1 MKDRQASIDIPLEKI
16 NPAEEKQAAK
26 RAAFFLIIRNEW
38 GNRVK
43 EVPRK

>member
-1 MKDRQASIDIPLEKI
+1 MDILLEKT
-16 NPAEEKQAAK
+16 NSAEKKQTVK
-26 RAAFFLIIRNEW
+26 RAAFFLIIQNEW

>member
-1 MKDRQASIDIPLEKI
+1 MDILLGKV
-16 NPAEEKQAAK
+16 NPAKKKQTVK
-26 RAAFFLIIRNEW
+26 RVAFFLIIQNER

>member
-1 MKDRQASIDIPLEKI
+1 MDVLLEKV
-16 NPAEEKQAAK
+16 NPAEEKQIVK
-26 RAAFFLIIRNEW
+26 RVAFFLIIQNEW